1 MSFEF
6 ITKKNSTR
14 ENKCGSTRGS
24 RESCLDSYLF
34 IRNNFTIEGGGRY
47 YKLYQHINKVV
58 LVSIYNRT
66 GLLCVHDLISNRT
79 GLLCV
84 QDRHKSYVWHS
95 RSTLNNYE
103 IFIPTLG
110 KVKQNENKLIRGL
123 KQEINYRFK
132 LIVNH
137 TPVASY
143 ISLKSLSTRGCWF
156 QNEISY
162 SIFDKNR
169 RWNIGRVL
177 KKVDGRNC

>member
-24 RESCLDSYLF
+24 RESCLDSYLC
-34 IRNNFTIEGGGRY
+34 IRNNFTIEGRGGVIT
-47 YKLYQHINKVV
+47 KIYQHIKKVV
-58 LVSIYNRT
+58 LVS
-66 GLLCVHDLISNRT
+66 ISNRT

-84 QDRHKSYVWHS
+84 QYRHKIYVWHS

-143 ISLKSLSTRGCWF
+143 ILKSLSTRGCWF